1 VTRKQTQK
9 NEKQKAENNKTKE
22 NRKFIRK
29 AQITIE

>member
-9 NEKQKAENNKTKE
+9 NENQKAENNKTKE